1 MGRRLRLLRRRST
14 RCSNATPDGFV
25 LTDEGTA
32 VMGDAERME
41 EEALALQRQLADS
54 REPVVQSPANL
65 VL

>member
-1 MGRRLRLLRRRST
+1 
-14 RCSNATPDGFV
+14 
-25 LTDEGTA
+25 
-32 VMGDAERME
+32 MGDAERME